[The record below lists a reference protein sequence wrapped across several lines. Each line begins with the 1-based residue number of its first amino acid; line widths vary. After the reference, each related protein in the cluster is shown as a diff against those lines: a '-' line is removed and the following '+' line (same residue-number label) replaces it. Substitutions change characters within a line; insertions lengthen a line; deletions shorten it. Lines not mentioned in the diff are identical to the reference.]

1 MVGVILAAGKGA
13 RMYPFSER
21 SPKPILPI
29 LNRPLLAHQIEVMR
43 DSGIS
48 DIHIVVG
55 HLGYQVSAAFG
66 DGSQYGVRIRFVEQ
80 ESTLGLAHAV
90 GALESRVQLPFLL
103 MLGDIYFHLKAPL
116 RPLCDQVLSGAVNA
130 NLVSMYE
137 PDPAMVRRNFVIQ
150 ADESGRVH
158 RVIEKPRYVDS
169 QLKGC
174 GLYVFDPHI
183 FDAIRR
189 TPRTAMRDEYE
200 ITDSIQILIN
210 DGYVV
215 HHHPIVERDLN
226 LTKPDDLLTINLIE
240 LERNGLPRLVDDSVT
255 SPDGTRID
263 RSVVGHGVVI
273 RHPIRI
279 SNSVIMPNVV
289 VEASTDL
296 DSVVMDGEHTVYCP
310 GVASHASASPGVARA
325 YSASEGGHAS
335 S

>member
-1 MVGVILAAGKGA
+1 MDKRMVGVILAAGKGA

-29 LNRPLLAHQIEVMR
+29 LNRPLLTHQIDVMR
-43 DSGIS
+43 DCGIAE
-48 DIHIVVG
+48 IHIVVG
-55 HLGYQVSAAFG
+55 HLGYQVARAFG
-66 DGSQYGVRIRFVEQ
+66 DGSNLGVRIHFVEQ

-90 GALESRVQLPFLL
+90 GALESRVQLPFVL

-116 RPLCDQVLSGAVNA
+116 RPLMDEVLSGGANA

-137 PDPAMVRRNFVIQ
+137 PDPEMMRRNFVIQ
-150 ADESGRVH
+150 ADESGRVR

-174 GLYVFDPHI
+174 GLYVFDQHI

-210 DGYVV
+210 DGWVV

-226 LTKPDDLLTINLIE
+226 LTKPADLLTINLME
-240 LERNGLPRLVDDSVT
+240 LDRRGLRHLIGDQVIMPE
-255 SPDGTRID
+255 GTRVE
-263 RSVVGHGVVI
+263 RSVIGEGVLI
-273 RHPIRI
+273 RHAIRI

-289 VEASTDL
+289 VDTKHDL
-296 DSVVMDGEHTVYCP
+296 DCVVMDGEHSVYCP
-310 GVASHASASPGVARA
+310 GFDTTAAP
-325 YSASEGGHAS
+325 
-335 S
+335 

>member
-1 MVGVILAAGKGA
+1 MDSLAGRMVGVILAAGKGA

-43 DSGIS
+43 DSGIA

-55 HLGYQVSAAFG
+55 HLGYQVASAFG
-66 DGSQYGVRIRFVEQ
+66 DGANYGVRIQFVEQ

-90 GALESRVQLPFLL
+90 GALESRVQVPFLL

-116 RPLCDQVLSGAVNA
+116 RPLCEQVLSGQVNA

-150 ADESGRVH
+150 ADEAGRVQ

-226 LTKPDDLLTINLIE
+226 LTKPDDLLAINLIE
-240 LERNGLPRLVDDSVT
+240 LERSGLPHLIDQTAVL
-255 SPDGTRID
+255 PEGTQIV
-263 RSVVGHGVVI
+263 RSVIGKGVVI
-273 RHPIRI
+273 SHPIKI
-279 SNSVIMPNVV
+279 SRSVIMPGVTV
-289 VEASTDL
+289 TATSDL

-310 GVASHASASPGVARA
+310 DIGAQSQAQGR
-325 YSASEGGHAS
+325 
-335 S
+335 